1 MKKRLA
7 ACFLIVAFFYA
18 LVAVL
23 VPRWQTDPFW
33 RITLIVSLD
42 VMIGLGAAWL
52 VSIFVT
58 RRLRDL
64 AAAAAVISSGDLTRS
79 LDPAGADEE
88 GDLAR
93 SFNTMLES
101 LLNVVLEVQGT
112 ADRIHGS
119 ARSLSTTSDR
129 VTNAIREIA
138 TSGYAIARGAESQA
152 QKVGETSVTT
162 LELAKSI
169 DRIALRAR
177 SVHQFAGEVSERS
190 TAASEDARHAVET
203 ITQVAGKI
211 ESATTALEGF
221 QQRADEISKIVAFI
235 TSVSEQ
241 THLLAINATIE
252 AARAGEH
259 GRGFAVVAEEVG
271 RLSDNVR
278 SFAEQIHTISE
289 EILRGSK
296 EVADSIRRSLDA
308 TADLRE
314 AVYRTAT
321 SYEGILDASR
331 ETVHRAGEISELTE
345 QQRGAAREVTASLD
359 EISKIARQ
367 NAQGT
372 EEASAATEQQTA
384 SMQQLA
390 RSAQAL
396 AQTSDKLKDLIA
408 IFKVR

>member
-7 ACFLIVAFFYA
+7 ACFLIVAFLYA
-18 LVAVL
+18 LIGIL
-23 VPRWQTDPFW
+23 VPRWQADPFW

-42 VMIGLGAAWL
+42 VVIGLGAAWG
-52 VSIFVT
+52 VSVFVT

-64 AAAAAVISSGDLTRS
+64 AAAAAVISNGDLTLS
-79 LDPAGADEE
+79 LETGGADEE
-88 GDLAR
+88 GELAR

-101 LLNVVLEVQGT
+101 LLNVVLEVHAT

-138 TSGYAIARGAESQA
+138 ASGYAIARGAESQA
-152 QKVGETSVTT
+152 RKVGETSATT

-169 DRIALRAR
+169 DRIALSAR
-177 SVHQFAGEVSERS
+177 SVHQFAGEVRERS
-190 TAASEDARHAVET
+190 TAASEDARRAVET

-211 ESATTALEGF
+211 EAATTALEGF
-221 QQRADEISKIVAFI
+221 QERADEIGKIVTFI

-296 EVADSIRRSLDA
+296 EVADGIRRSLDA
-308 TADLRE
+308 AGDLRE
-314 AVYRTAT
+314 AADRTAT
-321 SYEGILDASR
+321 SYEGILDASQ

-359 EISKIARQ
+359 DISRIARE
-367 NAQGT
+367 NAHGT
-372 EEASAATEQQTA
+372 EETSAATEQQTA

-390 RSAQAL
+390 RSAEAL
-396 AQTSDKLKDLIA
+396 AQTSDKLRELIST
-408 IFKVR
+408 FKVR

>member
-7 ACFLIVAFFYA
+7 AWFLIVAFLYA
-18 LVAVL
+18 VVGVL

-33 RITLIVSLD
+33 RTALVVSLN
-42 VMIGLGAAWL
+42 VVIGLGAAWL
-52 VSIFVT
+52 VSISVT

-64 AAAAAVISSGDLTRS
+64 AAAAAVISNGDLTRS
-79 LDPAGADEE
+79 LDPRGADEE
-88 GDLAR
+88 GELAR
-93 SFNTMLES
+93 SFNMMLEN
-101 LLNVVLEVQGT
+101 LLNVVLEVRGT

-129 VTNAIREIA
+129 VTTAIREIA

-152 QKVGETSVTT
+152 RKAGETSATT

-190 TAASEDARHAVET
+190 TAASEDARHAVDT

-221 QQRADEISKIVAFI
+221 QERANEIGKIVAFI

-289 EILRGSK
+289 EIMRGSK
-296 EVADSIRRSLDA
+296 DVAESIRGSLDA
-308 TADLRE
+308 AGDLRE

-321 SYEGILDASR
+321 SYEGILETSR

-408 IFKVR
+408 IFKVS